1 MGKGLE
7 SGSFS
12 RECCFSLDEK
22 ACVDEVWVNW
32 GIILHTR
39 NTYEQR
45 KFFGHL
51 YVYFQY
57 LALLVYNKCLV
68 SVCRINKRSVM
79 FQTSTLLP
87 WR

>member
-1 MGKGLE
+1 MGKELE
-7 SGSFS
+7 SEEAFL
-12 RECCFSLDEK
+12 ECCFSLDEK

-51 YVYFQY
+51 CVYFQY
-57 LALLVYNKCLV
+57 LALLLYNKCLV
-68 SVCRINKRSVM
+68 SVCGINKCSVM
-79 FQTSTLLP
+79 FQASTLLP